1 MNEQNQQQ
9 TPNVYKTSKTT
20 WILIGF
26 MVVILGVIIFM
37 MTRKKKAAD
46 GSAVGGAEA
55 GASVAPA
62 VAVAP

>member
-1 MNEQNQQQ
+1 MNDQQQQ

-37 MTRKKKAAD
+37 MTRKKKAED
-46 GSAVGGAEA
+46 GSGVGGGEA
-55 GASVAPA
+55 SAPVAP
-62 VAVAP
+62 

>member
-1 MNEQNQQQ
+1 MNDQQQQ

-37 MTRKKKAAD
+37 MTRKKKAED
-46 GSAVGGAEA
+46 GSAVGGGEA
-55 GASVAPA
+55 SAPVAP
-62 VAVAP
+62 

>member
-1 MNEQNQQQ
+1 MNEENQK

-37 MTRKKKAAD
+37 MTRKKKAEVGAD
-46 GSAVGGAEA
+46 FGGGEASAP
-55 GASVAPA
+55 VAP
-62 VAVAP
+62 